1 MITTGRLRY
10 IVQRLTGCLR
20 TRDVLEREREG
31 LIRKRKTYRMNCGQ
45 IDKRRRSNFNIVV
58 RHALKRIEEKIDM
71 LDILEAP

>member
-1 MITTGRLRY
+1 
-10 IVQRLTGCLR
+10 
-20 TRDVLEREREG
+20 
-31 LIRKRKTYRMNCGQ
+31 MNCGQ